1 MNVQFETPENV
12 LVTYRLAG
20 FGSRFIA
27 YLIDQLVLLGL
38 LLLAVVAALV
48 LAHSQGPGFLG
59 RLDRAGPRAG
69 GFFLSAMV
77 IVLVSLTLVN
87 ALAYGLMELVM
98 HGRTIGKKAMG
109 LRVVKA
115 NGFHLDAAAVLLRN
129 AARLIDLALLLP
141 PLMFPTLFVAF
152 ATEKR
157 QRLGDLLAGTLVV
170 HDGPPASQAVLDL
183 RADLEQRPAERM
195 KFAFDAYALS
205 RVPAPWVEAAE
216 QSLTRFHSLKPRD
229 RARLRKEFIAPLAE
243 RLRVEPP
250 AAEAESRFL
259 ADFLS
264 AVYRGEYRKLG

>member
-27 YLIDQLVLLGL
+27 YLIDQLA
-38 LLLAVVAALV
+38 LLALYLVAAVVVAVIAYNQ
-48 LAHSQGPGFLG
+48 AATWPGALG
-59 RLDRAGPRAG
+59 RKMGEGPSVWVS
-69 GFFLSAMV
+69 FLLIA
-77 IVLVSLTLVN
+77 IVSLTLVN
-87 ALAYGLMELVM
+87 AAAYGLMELCL
-98 HGRTIGKKAMG
+98 HGRTLGKKLLG

-115 NGFHLDAAAVLLRN
+115 NGFNLDATAVLLRN
-129 AARLIDLALLLP
+129 VARLLDLALLLP
-141 PLMFPTLFVAF
+141 PVMLPTLFVAF
-152 ATEKR
+152 ATAKR

-170 HDGPPASQAVLDL
+170 HDGLPVAADVLDL
-183 RADLEQRPAERM
+183 RAQLEQRPPEAA
-195 KFAFDAYALS
+195 KFVFDAYSLG

-216 QSLTRFHSLKPRD
+216 KALSRFDALPPRD
-229 RARLRKEFIAPLAE
+229 RARLRREFFAPLAE